1 MPFKEIDLDEAI
13 EKQRATD
20 PAFREAWDK
29 AHQSENKFFKDT
41 MTGLCEAVAIEKAPP
56 KNNTFEDFLRELYT
70 EEEIKRLHRSA
81 HKMYRRDKRR
91 WHKLNKKRRQLSK
104 KLHLRFTEM

>member
-13 EKQRATD
+13 ERQRATD

-41 MTGLCEAVAIEKAPP
+41 MIGLCEAVAIEKER
-56 KNNTFEDFLRELYT
+56 F
-70 EEEIKRLHRSA
+70 KRGSR
-81 HKMYRRDKRR
+81 KMYRRDKRR
-91 WHKLNKKRRQLSK
+91 WRKLNKKRRQLSK
-104 KLHLRFTEM
+104 KLHLRFTE